1 MESGLRLSSVG
12 CFTSRSIWVLETSD
26 TSELN
31 EAMWDAMDKLG
42 RDERDEYEEEDGDD
56 KFTETQ
62 ESCRVRDL
70 VVGEDICLAKQV
82 RG

>member
-1 MESGLRLSSVG
+1 
-12 CFTSRSIWVLETSD
+12 
-26 TSELN
+26 
-31 EAMWDAMDKLG
+31 MWDAMDKLG

-62 ESCRVRDL
+62 ESCGVRDL